1 MGLSRRCRLRRR
13 GEEGENGGGGADRA
27 SGMQVR
33 EKRRGRREG

>member
-1 MGLSRRCRLRRR
+1 MSGRCRSRRRR
-13 GEEGENGGGGADRA
+13 EEGENGGGGADRA